1 MPRPS
6 QPDFLWQGHFH
17 RRPQVHGRAT
27 RLLLLS
33 LPMLSASRGAGGTA
47 AARLRRAVLQC
58 AARAEDICAREA
70 TLLRVRN
77 HANRHSSSGPRDGR
91 QRRREPAAVDHFWV
105 ALIHPQA
112 EHVSA
117 GWHGQPICHQTWV
130 FTWALGTQGNRQAS
144 ILRVHQARGAVAD
157 RPTINFVLRATPC
170 CEVGWMF
177 VLGLSWQTVDS
188 QNEIDKKVVFT
199 PPQGIGPCRRPSVTR
214 TQRTAASHPP
224 PCAGTAPA
232 YR

>member
-1 MPRPS
+1 MQAGQAS
-6 QPDFLWQGHFH
+6 QIQFNFLCKAISMSIRT

-33 LPMLSASRGAGGTA
+33 LPLLSASRGAGGTA
-47 AARLRRAVLQC
+47 AARLRRAALQC

-157 RPTINFVLRATPC
+157 RPTINFVLCATPYF
-170 CEVGWMF
+170 EVCWM
-177 VLGLSWQTVDS
+177 S
-188 QNEIDKKVVFT
+188 
-199 PPQGIGPCRRPSVTR
+199 RPI
-214 TQRTAASHPP
+214 
-224 PCAGTAPA
+224 CANSKISK
-232 YR
+232 